1 MPNSRRIFRYTTLG
15 STNDEAKRLAALGEP
30 DGALVVADSQTAGR
44 GRSGRQ
50 WVTPPGAAIAMS
62 LILRPAIPSFQI
74 AQVALLGGLAVL
86 EGIEQATGLTAQ
98 LKWPNDVLINGR
110 KVAGV
115 LAEAAFTG
123 DKLESVVLGIGVN
136 VNAGPPLDL
145 KLDYPATCLAA
156 EAGHPLERESLVN
169 SILAAFD
176 ARYRQLG
183 TAALRQAW
191 AKHLAMLGKKVKV
204 TGPGETVSGV
214 LEGVTGEGAVVILLE
229 SGERRI
235 VLAGDIHLREE

>member
-1 MPNSRRIFRYTTLG
+1 MPNDRRVYHYLTIG
-15 STNDEAKRLAALGEP
+15 STNDEAKRLASMGEP
-30 DGALVVADSQTAGR
+30 EGTLVVADTQTAGR

-62 LILRPAIPSFQI
+62 LILRPTIPSFQI
-74 AQVALLGGLAVL
+74 TQTALLGGLVVL

-136 VNAGPPLDL
+136 VNAGPPPDL
-145 KLDYPATCLAA
+145 SLEYPATCLAA
-156 EAGHPLERESLVN
+156 EAGHLLEREPLVN
-169 SILAAFD
+169 AIIAAFD

-191 AKHLAMLGKKVKV
+191 AKHLAMLGKKVKAI
-204 TGPGETVSGV
+204 GPGETVFGT
-214 LEGVTGEGAVVILLE
+214 LEGVTDEGAAVIRLE
-229 SGERRI
+229 SGERRT
-235 VLAGDIHLREE
+235 VLAGDVHLREE

>member
-1 MPNSRRIFRYTTLG
+1 MLNNRRVHRYSIIG
-15 STNDEAKRLAALGEP
+15 STNDEAKRLASLGEP
-30 DGALVVADSQTAGR
+30 DGTLVVADSQTAGR

-74 AQVALLGGLAVL
+74 TQVALLGGLAVL

-145 KLDYPATCLAA
+145 KLEYPATCLAA
-156 EAGHPLERESLVN
+156 EAGHPLEREPLVN
-169 SILAAFD
+169 AILAAFD

-204 TGPGETVSGV
+204 IGPGETVVGA
-214 LEGVTGEGAVVILLE
+214 LEGVTDEGAVVILLE

-235 VLAGDIHLREE
+235 VLAGDVHLREE

>member
-1 MPNSRRIFRYTTLG
+1 MLNNHRVYRYSTLG

-30 DGALVVADSQTAGR
+30 DGTLVVAEAQTAGR

-62 LILRPAIPSFQI
+62 LILRPALPSFQMT
-74 AQVALLGGLAVL
+74 QVALLGGLAAL

-98 LKWPNDVLINGR
+98 LKWPNDVLISGR

-115 LAEAAFTG
+115 LAEAAFIG
-123 DKLESVVLGIGVN
+123 DKLESVVVGFGVN

-156 EAGHPLERESLVN
+156 EVGHPLDREPLVN
-169 SILAAFD
+169 AIIAAFD
-176 ARYRQLG
+176 ARCRQLG
-183 TAALRQAW
+183 AAALRQAW
-191 AKHLAMLGKKVKV
+191 AKHLAMLGNKVKAI
-204 TGPGETVSGV
+204 GPGETVCGT
-214 LEGVTGEGAVVILLE
+214 LEGVTDEGAIVIRLE
-229 SGERRI
+229 SGERRTM
-235 VLAGDIHLREE
+235 LAGDVHLREG